1 MNKYRIVLDYGHG
14 GSKPGAVCEG
24 TEEKTVNYFTG
35 EELHRHFRALG
46 GKRGLQVLLTRDAD
60 YDIPLST
67 RCALINAHHAQVPI
81 QLVLSVHYNA
91 AGSPAPAGFEV
102 FHVATSQ
109 KSAGAA
115 EKIVAAVRQA
125 NFTLRSKPVK
135 TTEELGRR
143 LAILH
148 KTHPPAVLVEV
159 GFITNPI
166 DRGNATDP
174 QYRSAVAEAMA
185 QGIWNYLDQKGG

>member
-1 MNKYRIVLDYGHG
+1 MSKYRIVLDYGHG

-24 TEEKTVNYFTG
+24 TEEKTVNYLTG
-35 EELHRHFRALG
+35 QELNRHFRTLG
-46 GKRGLQVLLTRDAD
+46 GDRELQVLLTRDAD

-67 RCALINAHHAQVPI
+67 RCALINAHHAQEPI
-81 QLVLSVHYNA
+81 RLVLSVHYNA
-91 AGSPAPAGFEV
+91 AGTPAYAGFETY
-102 FHVATSQ
+102 HVATSQ

-115 EKIVAAVRQA
+115 EKIVAAVGQA
-125 NFTLRSKPVK
+125 NFTLRRKPVK

-148 KTHPPAVLVEV
+148 KVRPPAVLAEV
-159 GFITNPI
+159 GFLTNPI

-174 QYRSAVAEAMA
+174 QYRSEVARAMA
-185 QGIWNYLDQKGG
+185 QGVWNYLDHEGG